1 MNSLLLPSA
10 RRPTE
15 RWRPPLDTRAL
26 HELLVKVQQWEPF
39 DADALL
45 DDVGELLDD
54 VAPPADM
61 LPELADR
68 LGRHLAQLIRIG
80 AGTGADKDD
89 EQADRLVR
97 RARQLRNAV
106 LPDEYR
112 QAVGHLRRTA
122 WTVNELAER
131 LAFLGCLKA
140 VAA

>member
-1 MNSLLLPSA
+1 VNSPVLASV
-10 RRPTE
+10 RRPAE

-45 DDVGELLDD
+45 DDVGEVLDD

-61 LPELADR
+61 LPELAER
-68 LGRHLAQLIRIG
+68 LGGHLTQLVHIG
-80 AGTGADKDD
+80 VGTGADEDD

-97 RARQLRNAV
+97 RARQLHDAV

-112 QAVGHLRRTA
+112 QALGQLRRTA
-122 WTVNELAER
+122 WTVSELSER
-131 LAFLGCLKA
+131 LVALGCLKA
-140 VAA
+140 VTA